1 MLAVANVI
9 VPARFNGPRTSGQGG
24 YSSALLAAMIEGP
37 AAVSLR
43 RPVPLDEA
51 LEVRVEDDGAER
63 REQSPGSSEGPAR
76 STAAR
81 AYAPSGGLIAEAV
94 AAPPLAP
101 WDAPQVDLE
110 AAHRAKSR
118 FVAPPGG
125 TFDRC
130 FVCGLDRHD
139 GFGVFP
145 GPVEGTD
152 LVASTWTPPKWSADS
167 DGAVLPEFLWAA
179 LDCPGYFAIHGTDL
193 MLAFLARQQT
203 EVLAPVR
210 AEVEY
215 VVVGRPLRRDGR
227 KGFAAT
233 AIIDAAG
240 EVLAHTEQLLVVP
253 REAMSHK

>member
-1 MLAVANVI
+1 MLTVANVI

-24 YSSALLAAMIEGP
+24 YSCALLAAQLEGP

-43 RPVPLDEA
+43 RPVPLDEE
-51 LEVRVEDDGAER
+51 LEVRLEDAG
-63 REQSPGSSEGPAR
+63 
-76 STAAR
+76 AR
-81 AYAPSGGLIAEAV
+81 AFDAAGELIAEAV
-94 AAPPLAP
+94 PAPPLAP
-101 WDAPQVDLE
+101 WDAPSIDLK

-139 GFGVFP
+139 GFGVFS

-152 LVASTWTPPKWSADS
+152 LVASPWTPPKWSANS
-167 DGAVLPEFLWAA
+167 DGAVLPEFVWAA
-179 LDCPGYFAIHGTDL
+179 LDCPGYFALHGTD
-193 MLAFLARQQT
+193 MTLAFLARQQS

-210 AEVEY
+210 AGVEY
-215 VVVGRPLRRDGR
+215 LVVGRPLERSGR
-227 KGFAAT
+227 KGLAAT
-233 AIIDAAG
+233 AIINPDG
-240 EVLAHTEQLLVVP
+240 EVVAHAELLIVVP